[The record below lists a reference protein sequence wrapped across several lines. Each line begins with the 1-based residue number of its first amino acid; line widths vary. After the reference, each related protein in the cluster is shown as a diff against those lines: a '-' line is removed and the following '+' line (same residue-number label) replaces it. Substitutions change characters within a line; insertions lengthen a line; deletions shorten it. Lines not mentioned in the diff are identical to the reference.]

1 MGRSYLK
8 FEELQTLI
16 CEVEAVTNSHPLSY
30 LHTDSSEPMLLT
42 PAHFLT
48 GQRITTLPS
57 YLLGLHDSSS
67 EKTTAT
73 QLNKRLQ
80 YRQRLST
87 NFWHRWKKEYL
98 MELRSAHHVSNPTN
112 QSKLFKVGVVVLTH
126 EDKQP
131 KHMWKMGRINETF
144 IGRDGKIRS
153 CAVRLPSGVVIKRP
167 APLLYPLE
175 VDEH

>member
-30 LHTDSSEPMLLT
+30 LHTDSSEPMPLT

-48 GQRITTLPS
+48 RQRITTLPS

-131 KHMWKMGRINETF
+131 KHMWKMGRINQTF
-144 IGRDGKIRS
+144 IGRDKIRS

-167 APLLYPLE
+167 VQLLYPLE